1 MNHPKD
7 SHPNTIALAETAL
20 AQISTHGVPAD
31 PKSFELWYRFA
42 TGKSGL
48 LCAAINSRLEH
59 SGTLTRKDIDE
70 LYSAHVTPADATA
83 KVERL
88 GARLA
93 DEIAQVVAMIA
104 AAEGTALQYSAD
116 LVAAAQR
123 LGAAKDRDGVRAV
136 VERLVAA
143 SEKSETS
150 NLKLQEQLQALCEE
164 VGQLR
169 RELEAIRNESLTDA
183 LTGLGNR
190 RYFDAAL
197 EKAVAECHA
206 ENAPLALLLAD
217 VDHFKSINDTYGH
230 VVGDRVL
237 RFVASTLKQS
247 IKGKDV
253 AARHGGEEFAV
264 ILPRTP
270 LRAAIEVAE
279 QLRLAVTKGELIR
292 RSTGEKYTRVTIS
305 IGVAALHNRTSP
317 QALLE
322 AADVCLYAAKRCGRN
337 CVVGE
342 KDERLLTAMAG

>member
-7 SHPNTIALAETAL
+7 THLDTVALAETAL
-20 AQISTHGVPAD
+20 AQITTHGQPAD
-31 PKSFELWYRFA
+31 PRSYELWYRFA

-48 LCAAINSRLEH
+48 LNAAITSRLER

-70 LYSAHVTPADATA
+70 LYSAHVAPADSSA

-88 GARLA
+88 GARIA
-93 DEIAQVVAMIA
+93 DEIEQVSAMTA
-104 AAEGTALQYSAD
+104 AAEGSALQYSAD
-116 LVAAAQR
+116 LVAASQR
-123 LGAAKDRDGVRAV
+123 LGAAKDRDGVRAEI
-136 VERLVAA
+136 ERMVAA
-143 SEKSETS
+143 SKESETS
-150 NLKLQEQLQALCEE
+150 NLKLQEQLQALYEE

-169 RELEAIRNESLTDA
+169 RELETIRNESLTDA

-217 VDHFKSINDTYGH
+217 LDHFKSINDTYGH

-237 RFVASTLKQS
+237 RFVATTLKQS

-253 AARHGGEEFAV
+253 IARYGGEEFAV